1 MNHALIL
8 SAAAALG
15 LSACGQSETAPAAD
29 PAPASEMPM
38 ASNASDMPGAPDMS
52 GMPMAEGQDAK
63 TGAGTGTIT
72 AVDASAGTV
81 TIDHGA
87 IPDVGWPA
95 MAMTFTAQAGVLAD
109 ARVGDRVAFD
119 VSIHDGV
126 NEVTALRPQ

>member
-15 LSACGQSETAPAAD
+15 LSACGQSDTAPATD

-38 ASNASDMPGAPDMS
+38 ASNAS
-52 GMPMAEGQDAK
+52 GMPMAGGQAAK

-87 IPDVGWPA
+87 IPGVGWPA
-95 MAMTFTAQAGVLAD
+95 MAMTFSAPAAVLAD
-109 ARVGDRVAFD
+109 AKVGDRVAFD
-119 VSIHDGV
+119 VSVHDGV

>member
-15 LSACGQSETAPAAD
+15 LSACGQSETAPPAEM
-29 PAPASEMPM
+29 APASEMPM
-38 ASNASDMPGAPDMS
+38 ASTSSDMPMASGMS
-52 GMPMAEGQDAK
+52 GMPMAGGQAAM

-87 IPDVGWPA
+87 IPGVGWPA
-95 MAMTFTAQAGVLAD
+95 MAMTFTAPAAVLAN
-109 ARVGDRVAFD
+109 AKVGDRVAFD
-119 VSIHDGV
+119 VSVHDGV
-126 NEVTALRPQ
+126 NEVTALRAQ

>member
-1 MNHALIL
+1 MNRALIL

-15 LSACGQSETAPAAD
+15 LSACGQSETAPPAE
-29 PAPASEMPM
+29 PAPAAEMPM
-38 ASNASDMPGAPDMS
+38 ASDMP
-52 GMPMAEGQDAK
+52 GMPMAGGQAVM

-87 IPDVGWPA
+87 IPGVGWPA
-95 MAMTFTAQAGVLAD
+95 MAMTFTAPAAVLAD

-119 VSIHDGV
+119 VSVHDGV
-126 NEVTALRPQ
+126 NEVTALRAQ

>member
-8 SAAAALG
+8 SAVAALG
-15 LSACGQSETAPAAD
+15 LSACGQPETPPSAD

-38 ASNASDMPGAPDMS
+38 ASNAS
-52 GMPMAEGQDAK
+52 GMPMAGGQAAK

-87 IPDVGWPA
+87 IPGVGWPA
-95 MAMTFTAQAGVLAD
+95 MAMTFSAPAAVLAD
-109 ARVGDRVAFD
+109 AKVGDQVAFD
-119 VSIHDGV
+119 VSVHDGV

>member
-1 MNHALIL
+1 MNRALIL

-15 LSACGQSETAPAAD
+15 LSACGQSETAPPAE
-29 PAPASEMPM
+29 PAPAAEMPM
-38 ASNASDMPGAPDMS
+38 ASDMP
-52 GMPMAEGQDAK
+52 GMPMAGGQAAM

-87 IPDVGWPA
+87 IPGVGWPA
-95 MAMTFTAQAGVLAD
+95 MAMTFSAPAAVLED
-109 ARVGDRVAFD
+109 AKVGDRVAFE
-119 VSIHDGV
+119 VSVHDGV

>member
-15 LSACGQSETAPAAD
+15 LSACGQSETAPATD

-38 ASNASDMPGAPDMS
+38 ASNASDMPMASDMS
-52 GMPMAEGQDAK
+52 GMPMAGGQAAK

-87 IPDVGWPA
+87 IPGVGWPA
-95 MAMTFTAQAGVLAD
+95 MAMTFSAPATVLAD
-109 ARVGDRVAFD
+109 AKVGDRVAFD
-119 VSIHDGV
+119 VSVHDGV

>member
-15 LSACGQSETAPAAD
+15 LSACGQSETTPATD

-38 ASNASDMPGAPDMS
+38 ASNAS
-52 GMPMAEGQDAK
+52 GMPMAGGQAAK

-87 IPDVGWPA
+87 IPGVGWPA
-95 MAMTFTAQAGVLAD
+95 MAMTFSAPAAVLAD
-109 ARVGDRVAFD
+109 AKVGDRVAFD
-119 VSIHDGV
+119 VSVHDGV

>member
-38 ASNASDMPGAPDMS
+38 PSNMP
-52 GMPMAEGQDAK
+52 GMPMEGRQAAM
-63 TGAGTGTIT
+63 TGSGTGVVT
-72 AVDASAGTV
+72 AVDAEAGTV

-87 IPDVGWPA
+87 IPAVEWPA
-95 MAMTFTAQAGVLAD
+95 MAMTFTAPTAVLAT
-109 ARVGDRVAFD
+109 AKVGNRVAFD
-119 VSIHDGV
+119 VSVRDGV

>member
-15 LSACGQSETAPAAD
+15 LSACGQSETAP
-29 PAPASEMPM
+29 PAETAPGAEMPM
-38 ASNASDMPGAPDMS
+38 AG
-52 GMPMAEGQDAK
+52 GQAAM

-87 IPDVGWPA
+87 IPGVGWPA
-95 MAMTFTAQAGVLAD
+95 MAMTFTAPAAVLAN
-109 ARVGDRVAFD
+109 AKVGDRVAFD
-119 VSIHDGV
+119 VSVHDGV
-126 NEVTALRPQ
+126 NEVTALRAQ

>member
-1 MNHALIL
+1 MNRALIL

-15 LSACGQSETAPAAD
+15 LSACGQSETAPPAE
-29 PAPASEMPM
+29 PAPAAEMPM
-38 ASNASDMPGAPDMS
+38 ATDMS
-52 GMPMAEGQDAK
+52 GMPMAGGQAAM

-87 IPDVGWPA
+87 IPGVGWPA
-95 MAMTFTAQAGVLAD
+95 MAMTFTAPAAVLAN

-119 VSIHDGV
+119 VSVHDGV
-126 NEVTALRPQ
+126 NEVTALRAQ

>member
-1 MNHALIL
+1 MNRALIL

-15 LSACGQSETAPAAD
+15 LSACGQSETAPPAE
-29 PAPASEMPM
+29 PAPAAEMAM
-38 ASNASDMPGAPDMS
+38 ATDMS
-52 GMPMAEGQDAK
+52 GMPMAGGQAAM

-87 IPDVGWPA
+87 IPGVGWPA
-95 MAMTFTAQAGVLAD
+95 MAMTFTAPAAVLAD

-119 VSIHDGV
+119 VSVHDGV

>member
-15 LSACGQSETAPAAD
+15 LSACGQSETAPPAE
-29 PAPASEMPM
+29 PAPAAEMAM
-38 ASNASDMPGAPDMS
+38 ATDMS
-52 GMPMAEGQDAK
+52 GMPMAGGQAAM

-87 IPDVGWPA
+87 IPGVGWPA
-95 MAMTFTAQAGVLAD
+95 MAMTFTAPAAVLAD

-119 VSIHDGV
+119 VSVHDGV